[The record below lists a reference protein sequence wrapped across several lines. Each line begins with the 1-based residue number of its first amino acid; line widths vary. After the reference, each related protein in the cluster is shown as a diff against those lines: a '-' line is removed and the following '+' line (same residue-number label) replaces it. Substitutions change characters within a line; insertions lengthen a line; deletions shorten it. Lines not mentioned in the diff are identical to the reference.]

1 MIRLCQSGTL
11 PARVSGWTALRLD
24 SSIPHSCSHYQK
36 RCPIAV
42 PQNCVKVP
50 HIKVRAFLAKTVPN
64 PSRLGNPDEYAQLVE
79 SIVLNRL
86 FTYPIPIFIM
96 NVIICHHQDAERWD
110 NQVGWCHQDAT
121 LITAPP
127 GWTPATSSLPWH
139 HKNAFLTLWNMFEK
153 WFRML
158 VSIFTNTRQH
168 GSLTTQRLWSVHYA
182 TFDIFVKN

>member
-1 MIRLCQSGTL
+1 MDRWDRRLTRRARVPLLGWPCLWQGNHVFQILLHGALFWSMIRLCQSGTL

-86 FTYPIPIFIM
+86 FTYPTPNSQYSFWIWFFI
-96 NVIICHHQDAERWD
+96 II
-110 NQVGWCHQDAT
+110 
-121 LITAPP
+121 
-127 GWTPATSSLPWH
+127 
-139 HKNAFLTLWNMFEK
+139 
-153 WFRML
+153 RML
-158 VSIFTNTRQH
+158 NGETI
-168 GSLTTQRLWSVHYA
+168 RLDGA
-182 TFDIFVKN
+182 IRMQP